1 MTFIADLNQALALQ
15 KKIQCLYS
23 RQEVEQAIERVAKEM
38 NKDLAND
45 VPVFL
50 CVMNGAVIF
59 MGQLATRLTIPM
71 QINYIHATRYR
82 GEIEGR
88 DLQWRAEP
96 TQCLKDRVVVVVE
109 DILDTGLTLSAV
121 TKYCYEKGAKKV
133 YTAALVDK
141 NRPREEGGVARCD
154 YTGLD
159 VPDRFLVGYGL
170 DYKDYLRNLDGIYAV
185 SE

>member
-1 MTFIADLNQALALQ
+1 MTFLTDLNQALALQ
-15 KKIQCLYS
+15 KKIRCLHA
-23 RQEVEQAIERVAKEM
+23 REEVEQAIDRVASEM
-38 NKDLAND
+38 NQKLTDD

-82 GEIEGR
+82 GEMEGA

-96 TQCLKDRVVVVVE
+96 TQCLKNRVVVVVE
-109 DILDTGLTLSAV
+109 DILDTGLTLAAV
-121 TKYCYEKGAKKV
+121 MKYCYDKGAKKV

-141 NRPREEGGVARCD
+141 NRPREEGGIKRCD
-154 YTGLD
+154 FTGLD
-159 VPDRFLVGYGL
+159 VPDLFLVGYGL

-185 SE
+185 AE